1 MNDSNIKNNWK
12 MISILVAL
20 IPVGFLAWSFQDQWL
35 PTIQGWAQPNS
46 ASESHIEKS
55 EEGDAHAGEDPHD
68 HGHEGHN
75 ESDSLELSAQAR
87 KNIGLTS
94 EKLIP
99 IKLQSFTRTISIPAM
114 VVERPGN
121 TRVTIVAPMTGI
133 VTNVNV
139 NPGEAVQSGRELFKI
154 RLTHEDLVQAQAAYL
169 KTRGELDVENKE
181 IARIQEIT
189 SRGVIAGKVL
199 LEREYAKEILE
210 AVLKSQREALLLHGF
225 SKSQVDQI
233 DKTKHLIREHQIYV
247 PKLNDQSGEVQLPNM
262 SIRRVSANTPTK
274 KVFTS
279 KSPKSLFIVQS
290 LNVSKGDF
298 VEAGD
303 TLCVLAD
310 YSDLYLKGEAF
321 EQEADEVTRCMVK
334 KWSVQA
340 IREVN
345 NKAKKLINNLK
356 IDYLDNQIETDV
368 RTFSVFVNL
377 PNRILYDTTRK
388 NGDRFITWQFK
399 PGQRMQLRIPVEIW
413 EKQIVVPI
421 EAVASE
427 GAEKYVFQENGDHF
441 DRRPVHIL
449 YQDQLWAVIEND
461 GSIFPGDKIALT
473 GAHQLQMALKNK
485 AGGGVDP
492 HAGHTH

>member
-1 MNDSNIKNNWK
+1 MIKQNWK
-12 MISILVAL
+12 MILILVAL
-20 IPVGFLAWSFQDQWL
+20 ISAGFLAWTSQEQWL
-35 PTIQGWAQPNS
+35 PLVQSWAQPN
-46 ASESHIEKS
+46 ESSKGQTKKS
-55 EEGDAHAGEDPHD
+55 KETDANAGEDPHD
-68 HGHEGHN
+68 HGHAGHD

-99 IKLQSFTRTISIPAM
+99 VKLQSFTRTITIPAM
-114 VVERPGN
+114 VVERPGK

-139 NPGEAVQSGRELFKI
+139 SPGEAVHPGRELFKI

-181 IARIQEIT
+181 ITRIQEIT

-199 LEREYAKEILE
+199 LEREYAKEKLE
-210 AVLKSQREALLLHGF
+210 AILKSQREALLLHGF
-225 SKSQVDQI
+225 SESQVDQI
-233 DKTKHLIREHQIYV
+233 DKTRHLIREHQIYV
-247 PKLNDQSGEVQLPNM
+247 PKLSDESGEVQLPNM
-262 SIRRVSANTPTK
+262 KIRRISANTSSN
-274 KVFTS
+274 VVQTS
-279 KSPKSLFIVQS
+279 ALSQSTSQSLFIVQS
-290 LNVSKGDF
+290 LSVSKGDF

-310 YSDLYLKGEAF
+310 YSDLYLKGQAF
-321 EQEADEVTRCMVK
+321 EQEADELTRCMEK
-334 KWSVQA
+334 QWSVQA
-340 IREVN
+340 IQEVN

-377 PNRILYDTTRK
+377 PNRIQYDGTRK
-388 NGDRFITWQFK
+388 NGNRFITWQYK
-399 PGQRMQLRIPVEIW
+399 PGQRMQLRVPVEIW
-413 EKQIVVPI
+413 EKQIVLPV
-421 EAVASE
+421 EAIASE
-427 GAEKYVFQENGDHF
+427 GVEHFVFQENGDHF

-449 YQDQLWAVIEND
+449 YQDQLWAVIQND
-461 GSIFPGDKIALT
+461 GSIFPGDKIALA

>member
-1 MNDSNIKNNWK
+1 MNDSKMKSNWK
-12 MISILVAL
+12 LILVFVAL
-20 IPVGFLAWSFQDQWL
+20 ISAGFLAGSTQELWL
-35 PTIQGWAQPNS
+35 PAVQSWTQPNS
-46 ASESHIEKS
+46 AAKNQSIATEAVDAPPGE
-55 EEGDAHAGEDPHD
+55 DAHDHPHA
-68 HGHEGHN
+68 GHN
-75 ESDSLELSAQAR
+75 ESDSLELSDQAR

-99 IKLQSFTRTISIPAM
+99 VKLQSFTRTISIPAM
-114 VVERPGN
+114 VVERPGK

-139 NPGEAVQSGRELFKI
+139 SPGEAVHPGRELFKI

-199 LEREYAKEILE
+199 LEREYAKEKLE
-210 AVLKSQREALLLHGF
+210 AILKSQREALLLHGF
-225 SKSQVDQI
+225 SESQVDQI
-233 DKTKHLIREHQIYV
+233 DKTRHLVREHQIYV
-247 PKLNDQSGEVQLPNM
+247 PKLNGVSGEVQLPNM
-262 SIRRVSANTPTK
+262 SIRRISTN
-274 KVFTS
+274 
-279 KSPKSLFIVQS
+279 SPSTEVQSIALHESLLIVQS

-310 YSDLYLKGEAF
+310 YSDLFLKGQAF
-321 EQEADEVTRCMVK
+321 EQEADELTRCMEK
-334 KWSVQA
+334 QWSVEA
-340 IREVN
+340 IQEVN
-345 NKAKKLINNLK
+345 NKGKKLIKNLK
-356 IDYLDNQIETDV
+356 IDYLDNQIETDA

-377 PNRILYDTTRK
+377 LNRIQYDSTRK

-399 PGQRMQLRIPVEIW
+399 PGQRMRLRIPVEVW
-413 EKQIVVPI
+413 EKQIVLPV
-421 EAVASE
+421 EAIASE
-427 GAEKYVFQENGDHF
+427 GVERFVFQENGDHF

-449 YQDQLWAVIEND
+449 YQDQLWAVIKND